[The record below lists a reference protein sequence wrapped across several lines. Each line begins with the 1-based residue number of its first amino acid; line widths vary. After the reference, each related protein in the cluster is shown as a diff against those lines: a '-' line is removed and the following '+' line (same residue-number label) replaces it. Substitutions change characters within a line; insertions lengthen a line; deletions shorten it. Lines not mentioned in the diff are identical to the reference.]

1 LGEFKDEYQIEQLP
15 YIVIH
20 PDLSQD
26 SGSVRDDDEMGD
38 GQQDMGEG
46 EQDKGSSSSQEEG
59 SQGDE
64 AADSDERRKWQARL
78 DALRGEFYQQH
89 WKRKGGGWG
98 PEGRWGGGLNWGEG
112 LEWGEGPES
121 EDDGFGTDN
130 CPTCVDLC
138 PFR

>member
-1 LGEFKDEYQIEQLP
+1 M
-15 YIVIH
+15 
-20 PDLSQD
+20 
-26 SGSVRDDDEMGD
+26 GSKTWAR
-38 GQQDMGEG
+38 
-46 EQDKGSSSSQEEG
+46 GSKTRALSSSQEEG